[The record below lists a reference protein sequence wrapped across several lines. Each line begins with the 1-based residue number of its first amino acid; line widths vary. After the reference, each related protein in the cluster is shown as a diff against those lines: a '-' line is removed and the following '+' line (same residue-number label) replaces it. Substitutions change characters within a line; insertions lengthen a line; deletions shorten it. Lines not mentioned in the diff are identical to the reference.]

1 MGLKACVRLLHT
13 TFFLSALASS
23 GVAAQIQCPSTGVA
37 VQILGSGGPLA
48 GTGRA
53 SSSYVVWVD
62 GRSRVM
68 VDAGG
73 GSFLRVGESGTQLAD
88 LDLLALSHFHP
99 DHVSDLP
106 ATLWLSDRL
115 RQEPLRIAGPSGNE
129 AVPPLDLFLSRLFD
143 RENGAFQLLSG
154 TLGGPGRGVL
164 LDPVMVDVDRG
175 GPVRILQKAGVTV
188 RALPVP
194 HANIPSLAYRV
205 EAQGVSVVF
214 SGDQTGRDP
223 AFVSFSRGA
232 SALVMHMAVS
242 PTASGGTLDFHATP
256 GVVGQIAA
264 DAGVEQLILSHLF
277 VGDLEEGVAEVR
289 TRYPGVVRVGE
300 DLACYPVG

>member
-1 MGLKACVRLLHT
+1 MDLKVWVRVLHET
-13 TFFLSALASS
+13 LFLFALASS
-23 GVAAQIQCPSTGVA
+23 GVVAQTQCPSTGVA
-37 VQILGSGGPLA
+37 VQVLGSGGPLA
-48 GTGRA
+48 RTGRA
-53 SSSYVVWVD
+53 SSSYVLWVD
-62 GRSRVM
+62 GRSRLM

-73 GSFLRVGESGTQLAD
+73 GSFLRFGESDAQLAD

-106 ATLWLSDRL
+106 AILWGDRL

-129 AVPPLDLFLSRLFD
+129 AVPALNLFLSRLFD
-143 RENGAFQLLSG
+143 PEDGAFQILSG
-154 TLGGPGRGVL
+154 TLGGPGSGAL
-164 LDPVMVDVDRG
+164 FDPVMVDVDRA
-175 GPVRILQKAGVTV
+175 GPMVILQEAGLTV

-194 HANIPSLAYRV
+194 HANIPSLAYRA
-205 EAQGVSVVF
+205 ETQGVSVVF

-232 SALVMHMAVS
+232 SALVMHLAVS
-242 PTASGGTLDFHATP
+242 PTASGGRLDFHATP

-264 DAGVEQLILSHLF
+264 DADVEQLILSHLF